1 MNGEAGLRPERT
13 GGEAMGVFSQAEKK
27 LEGAVGGLFARA
39 FKGDVQPVEIT
50 HKLCKELD
58 TQAQILSQDKF
69 LVPNDFL
76 ISLSKH
82 DYARLFPYSKTM
94 TAEITAD
101 LREYAAEHDYIFS
114 GPISIQLEERPDL
127 PVGRFLVA
135 SETLAEVD
143 QPPISMGTLRAANLV
158 VEVNGVRHPLTP
170 PGFTVGRGADADL
183 RINDPGISRI
193 HAQFVVTGTGSNLR
207 VKILDLNST
216 NGIGVDGR
224 KVTEAELGDGSRIDI
239 GKTQML
245 VYAPSGS

>member
-1 MNGEAGLRPERT
+1 
-13 GGEAMGVFSQAEKK
+13 MGIFSLAEKK
-27 LEGAVGGLFARA
+27 LEGAIGGVFARA

-50 HKLCKELD
+50 HQLCKELD
-58 TQAQILSQDKF
+58 SQAQILGEDKY

-101 LREYAAEHDYIFS
+101 LREYAAEHEYIFN
-114 GPISIQLEERPDL
+114 GAITIALEERPDL
-127 PVGRFLVA
+127 PVGRFHVSSKTVA
-135 SETLAEVD
+135 SVD
-143 QPPISMGTLRAANLV
+143 RPSGVSSSTRSSKLV

-170 PGFTVGRGADADL
+170 PGFVVGRGAEADL
-183 RINDPGISRI
+183 RINDPGISRN
-193 HAQFVVTGTGSNLR
+193 HAQFVVTGTGSALS
-207 VKILDLNST
+207 VKIVDLGST
-216 NGIGVDGR
+216 NGILVDGR
-224 KVTEAELGDGSRIDI
+224 KVKEAPLRDGSRIDI

>member
-1 MNGEAGLRPERT
+1 MGL
-13 GGEAMGVFSQAEKK
+13 FSQAEKK
-27 LEGAVGGLFARA
+27 LEGAVGGVFARA

-50 HKLCKELD
+50 NQLCKELD
-58 TQAQILSQDKF
+58 SGAQILSHDKR

-76 ISLSKH
+76 VSLSKH

-101 LREYAAEHDYIFS
+101 LREYAASHDYIFN

-127 PVGRFLVA
+127 PVGRFQVA
-135 SETLAEVD
+135 SETVAEVD
-143 QPPISMGTLRAANLV
+143 QPQTSPGALRTANLV
-158 VEVNGVRHPLTP
+158 LEVNGVRHPLTA

-183 RINDPGISRI
+183 RINDPGISRV
-193 HAQFVVTGTGSNLR
+193 HAQFVVTGSGDSLR
-207 VKILDLNST
+207 VKIQDLNST
-216 NGIGVDGR
+216 NGILVDGR
-224 KVTEAELGDGSRIDI
+224 KVSEAELGDGSRIDI

>member
-1 MNGEAGLRPERT
+1 
-13 GGEAMGVFSQAEKK
+13 MGIFSQAEKK
-27 LEGAVGGLFARA
+27 LEGAVGGIFARA

-50 HKLCKELD
+50 HQICKELD
-58 TQAQILSQDKF
+58 AQAQILSHDKR
-69 LVPNDFL
+69 LVPNDFV

-94 TAEITAD
+94 TAEITSD
-101 LREYAAEHDYIFS
+101 VREYAAAHDYIFN
-114 GPISIQLEERPDL
+114 GPITISLEERPDL

-135 SETLAEVD
+135 AETVAEVD
-143 QPPISMGTLRAANLV
+143 VPMSGPGLRTAALV
-158 VEVNGVRHPLTP
+158 LEVNGVRHPLTP

-193 HAQFVVTGTGSNLR
+193 HAQFVVTGTPSAPS

-216 NGIGVDGR
+216 NGILVDGR

>member
-1 MNGEAGLRPERT
+1 VGI
-13 GGEAMGVFSQAEKK
+13 FSQAEKK
-27 LEGAVGGLFARA
+27 LEGAVGGIFARA

-50 HKLCKELD
+50 HQICKELD
-58 TQAQILSQDKF
+58 SQAQILSHDKR

-94 TAEITAD
+94 TAEITSD
-101 LREYAAEHDYIFS
+101 VREYAVGHDYIFN
-114 GPISIQLEERPDL
+114 GPIIIALEERPDL

-135 SETLAEVD
+135 AETVAEVD
-143 QPPISMGTLRAANLV
+143 PPQSQAALRTAGLV
-158 VEVNGVRHPLTP
+158 LEVNGVRHPLTP

-193 HAQFVVTGTGSNLR
+193 HAQFVVTGTSTTPS

-216 NGIGVDGR
+216 NGILVDGR